1 MVQAVMTIAAEEEM
15 PVVRRRSSLI
25 RSPQFSSL
33 VILIALLA
41 VFAIAD
47 ANFLSPLN
55 ISNMMAFLPELGII
69 AL

>member
-1 MVQAVMTIAAEEEM
+1 MIAAEDEM
-15 PVVRRRSSLI
+15 PVGKRRPGLM

-33 VILIALLA
+33 VILIVLLA

-69 AL
+69 ALGMTLL